1 MCLRAS
7 IFYLLGLAEKKGF
20 NYFGDMACEMLH
32 FRRLRCNSQH
42 SVNCSAARYWL
53 SRLFPTLG
61 LVRQPSKR
69 VSEVLCRHYSGS
81 WFLVHYVLLSDVCLL
96 IFFILYWIQE

>member
-1 MCLRAS
+1 TLFFLPLHLALLVFQMSRSIHARRRLLCLGAS

-53 SRLFPTLG
+53 SRFFPTLG
-61 LVRQPSKR
+61 LVRQQSKR
-69 VSEVLCRHYSGS
+69 VSEVMCRFYSG
-81 WFLVHYVLLSDVCLL
+81 
-96 IFFILYWIQE
+96 

>member
-20 NYFGDMACEMLH
+20 NDFGDMACEMLH

-53 SRLFPTLG
+53 SRFFPTLG
-61 LVRQPSKR
+61 LVRQQSKR
-69 VSEVLCRHYSGS
+69 VSEVMCRFYSGLL
-81 WFLVHYVLLSDVCLL
+81 FLVHYLFLSEIYLL
-96 IFFILYWIQE
+96 ILFIL